1 MAREGTGDREL
12 LIYLLIYS
20 NKLAYLQLIPVL
32 VYRSNP
38 PKGMNV
44 MNKVT

>member
-1 MAREGTGDREL
+1 MTHEGAGEHKF

-20 NKLAYLQLIPVL
+20 NKFPANNKFGLVVL
-32 VYRSNP
+32 L
-38 PKGMNV
+38 NV